1 MPSMRIPRP
10 MSPACPAILVAFS
23 LIAGERLYGLVGALF
38 AVPIAAIFVA
48 CFDFARLKA
57 QPERAEPPSP
67 SVSVAV
73 EPARPPAP

>member
-1 MPSMRIPRP
+1 MI
-10 MSPACPAILVAFS
+10 VAFS

-57 QPERAEPPSP
+57 QPASAEPLPPAPAPSL
-67 SVSVAV
+67 AV